1 MRIAIDITGGD
12 NCPKDALDASLRFA
26 KDYQDIELTILGFSE
41 DKPTTLPNNVVYREV
56 SECIDIC
63 DDPAMSIRTK
73 KDSAIVVGAELV
85 KENAVDAFLS
95 SGSTGAIVSAGVL
108 KVKRLKNV
116 ARPAFPI
123 FLPNE
128 HTGKMRMYLDVGATV
143 DAKPEHIVSNAK
155 LAKVYTNVMFGI
167 TNPNIKLLNIG
178 AEETKGDEVYKQAY
192 QLLKEESDL
201 NFTGNVEGYNLLDSE
216 ADIIVMEGFVGNIV
230 LKTLEGTFDMFK
242 TKLKKMMLKNLKG
255 KISALLLNKSLKE
268 FKEELNPHKIACA
281 PVLGIDG
288 LIVKV
293 HGSAKEENYYNA
305 LVETKNLVDNQLIEK
320 MRSYEL

>member
-1 MRIAIDITGGD
+1 MKIAIDITGGD
-12 NCPKDALDASLRFA
+12 NCPKDALDATLRFA
-26 KDYQDIELTILGFSE
+26 NDYQDIELVILGFKD
-41 DKPTTLPNNVVYREV
+41 DKPTNVPVNVDYREIT
-56 SECIDIC
+56 EKINIC

-73 KDSAIVVGAELV
+73 KDSAIVVGAEMV
-85 KENAVDAFLS
+85 KNNEVDAFLS

-123 FLPNE
+123 FLPNQ

-155 LAKVYTNVMFGI
+155 LAQVYTNAMFGI
-167 TNPNIKLLNIG
+167 TNPNVKLLNIG

-192 QLLKEESDL
+192 QLLKEDSSI

-242 TKLKKMMLKNLKG
+242 TKLKSMMLKNLKG
-255 KISALLLNKSLKE
+255 KISALLLKKSLTE
-268 FKEELNPHKIACA
+268 FKEDLNPHRIACA

-305 LVETKNLVDNQLIEK
+305 LVETKSLVDNKLIEK
-320 MRSYEL
+320 MRNHGL